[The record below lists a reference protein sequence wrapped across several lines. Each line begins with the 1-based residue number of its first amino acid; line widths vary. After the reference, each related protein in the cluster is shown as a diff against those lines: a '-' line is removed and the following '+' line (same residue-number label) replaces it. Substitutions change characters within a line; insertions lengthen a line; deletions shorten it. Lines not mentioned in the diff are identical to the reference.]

1 MGRLAPQE
9 LKAELARGLLAF
21 PVTDFDADDTLDVR
35 ASAARL
41 EWLGGYRPAAF
52 FMAGGAGELFS
63 LTAEEYAALLAGAVD
78 LRVGDIP
85 ILGAAGYG
93 TRMAVDYARATERL
107 GADGLLLLPPYL
119 AEGTQEGLR
128 AHIEAVCRATALGVV
143 VYNRANCRLQAETL
157 ARLAEA
163 CPNLIGFKDGI
174 GDAGE
179 IMGLRA
185 ALGDRLVL
193 LNGMPTAETYA
204 RAFAAQGFASYSSAI
219 FNFVPRTAI
228 EVHRAIYGGGGGML
242 ARFEREFL
250 VPYVRLRSRQPG
262 YAVSI
267 VKAGAAIVGRGAGQV
282 RPPLSDL
289 RPEEKEELGALIGR
303 LGPQD

>member
-1 MGRLAPQE
+1 MPTLTPQE
-9 LKAELARGLLAF
+9 LKAVLARGLLAF
-21 PVTDFDADDTLDVR
+21 PLTDLDASDSLDGR

-41 EWLGGYRPAAF
+41 EWLAAHRPAAF

-63 LTAEEYAALLAGAVD
+63 LTAEEYAALLGGAVA
-78 LRVGDIP
+78 LRAGGIP
-85 ILGAAGYG
+85 VLGAAGYG
-93 TRMAVDYARATERL
+93 TRMAVAFAQETERL

-119 AEGTQEGLR
+119 TEGTQAGLR
-128 AHIEAVCRATALGVV
+128 AHIEAVCQATGLGVV
-143 VYNRANCRLQAETL
+143 VYNRANCRLQADTL
-157 ARLAEA
+157 ARLADA
-163 CPNLIGFKDGI
+163 CPNLVGFKDGI
-174 GDAGE
+174 GDAE
-179 IMGLRA
+179 QMMAIRA
-185 ALGDRLVL
+185 AVGDRLVH

-228 EVHRAIYGGGGGML
+228 AVHRAVYTGDDAMF
-242 ARFEREFL
+242 ARFERDFL

-267 VKAGAAIVGRGAGQV
+267 VKAGATIVGRSAGKV

-289 RPEEKEELGALIGR
+289 TPEETDELRELIAR